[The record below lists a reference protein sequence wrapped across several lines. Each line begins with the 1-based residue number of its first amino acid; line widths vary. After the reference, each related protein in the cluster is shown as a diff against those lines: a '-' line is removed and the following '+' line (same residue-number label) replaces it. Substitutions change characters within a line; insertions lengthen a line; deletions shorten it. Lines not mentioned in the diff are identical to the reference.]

1 MVELITVRNGKI
13 VDFIPFY
20 WDTVQLAQGA
30 GGLEAARSPKPSSW
44 EGATGSNRI
53 D

>member
-20 WDTVQLAQGA
+20 WDTVQIAEAA
-30 GGLEAARSPKPSSW
+30 GGIETAR
-44 EGATGSNRI
+44 ADRDT
-53 D
+53 